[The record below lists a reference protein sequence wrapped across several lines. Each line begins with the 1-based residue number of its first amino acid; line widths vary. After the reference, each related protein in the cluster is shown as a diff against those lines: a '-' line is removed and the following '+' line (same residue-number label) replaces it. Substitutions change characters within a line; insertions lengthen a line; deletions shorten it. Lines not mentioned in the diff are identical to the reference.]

1 MEHATCAFFISS
13 AWCHLILRYFTDDH
27 VNRQCNSCASGLVEN
42 GLQQV
47 PGLKDTT
54 APFAAYDCKHYG
66 LMVIVQLI
74 QQCNCY
80 DRLRAVSSLG
90 DLIFMQV
97 SSNKTARKFPQTN
110 HTTSNIFDDN
120 DCRPCNLMVTV
131 QLIKRSNYSNL
142 CWTPRTLYSCFDWLA
157 MFHTLSLA
165 NHSSHYERGCS
176 KIEYVKTKVM

>member
-1 MEHATCAFFISS
+1 MMEHATCAFFISS

-54 APFAAYDCKHYG
+54 APFAAYDCKHCG

-110 HTTSNIFDDN
+110 HTTSNPFDDN

-142 CWTPRTLYSCFDWLA
+142 WLNVTTIA
-157 MFHTLSLA
+157 DLLREQAVVLHARNPLPP
-165 NHSSHYERGCS
+165 Y
-176 KIEYVKTKVM
+176 

>member
-1 MEHATCAFFISS
+1 MQLAPSS
-13 AWCHLILRYFTDDH
+13 FRLHDVILSSDILQTITSIGNVTVAQAVWSKTGCSRCRGWKIQLLHLPPTIVH
-27 VNRQCNSCASGLVEN
+27 
-42 GLQQV
+42 
-47 PGLKDTT
+47 
-54 APFAAYDCKHYG
+54 KHCG

-110 HTTSNIFDDN
+110 HTTSNPFDDN

-142 CWTPRTLYSCFDWLA
+142 WLNVTTIA
-157 MFHTLSLA
+157 DLLREQAVVLHARNPLPP
-165 NHSSHYERGCS
+165 Y
-176 KIEYVKTKVM
+176 